1 LLSHEVALLH
11 IGLPCIYT
19 YVNVTGRPGRCTC
32 LGKAFYCAVSCNAAT
47 KACVLLL
54 RAGDDSTA
62 AADDVWA
69 KAQVLLQCEARA
81 TPEEAA
87 KAAESPTLRH
97 RSAADLQASLRE
109 RGWQVGG
116 VHTRVLQ
123 TATEY
128 LCARVLFAELH
139 RYTRVVVLK
148 PCLLLMLRRL
158 SPIQCLRIARACVR
172 FAVCTNQRFLC
183 VIQSTRMN
191 SQVQC

>member
-1 LLSHEVALLH
+1 LLSHEVALLR
-11 IGLPCIYT
+11 IGLPCIYP
-19 YVNVTGRPGRCTC
+19 VHVTGRPGRCTC
-32 LGKAFYCAVSCNAAT
+32 SGEAFYCAVCCNAAT

-54 RAGDDSTA
+54 RAGDDSTV

-97 RSAADLQASLRE
+97 RSAADLQASLQFLRE

-123 TATEY
+123 MATAW

-139 RYTRVVVLK
+139 RYTHVMLLK
-148 PCLLLMLRRL
+148 PSLPLNLR
-158 SPIQCLRIARACVR
+158 
-172 FAVCTNQRFLC
+172 
-183 VIQSTRMN
+183 
-191 SQVQC
+191 